1 MILSAAQF
9 AHIRSVRRVH
19 KPSGWYARGG
29 GLVLAVLKLSL
40 ISQMLSGECRVRFLR
55 KS

>member
-19 KPSGWYARGG
+19 KPSGWYARG